1 MKNQKELYRRRAR
14 ANTDSGTAAFFLPSP
29 FTASGAD
36 ILSVEAVIRFVFS
49 LEPRAPTERTA
60 SRSNAR
66 RFESAVSNRASRRR
80 PLVTP
85 SRLAS
90 DDASASTSVAA
101 TDFFVFGNG
110 DERGDERD
118 DAFGTR
124 AEPSGRRSSPRDARR
139 ATLF

>member
-1 MKNQKELYRRRAR
+1 MVRRWGVRR
-14 ANTDSGTAAFFLPSP
+14 GCGGCG
-29 FTASGAD
+29 SGAD

-90 DDASASTSVAA
+90 DDASAVPASLSAMKSMPPINAGFRALSAYAPPTLAPSS
-101 TDFFVFGNG
+101 FGDG
-110 DERGDERD
+110 EVER
-118 DAFGTR
+118 F
-124 AEPSGRRSSPRDARR
+124 
-139 ATLF
+139 LL